1 MKTSSYVDFFRQT
14 SPYIHSHRGKT
25 FVIAVDGESIAH
37 DNFHRTVHDIAL
49 LQSLG
54 IRVVMVHGGRPQI
67 DQRLALSG
75 IKSKF
80 HQQLRIT
87 DTESMSCVKEAVGRT
102 RWQIEAEFSMSL
114 PNSPMHGAKIRVT
127 GGNFVTAKPLGVK
140 DGIDYQHTGAVRK
153 IDAETIQE
161 QLRSQGL
168 VLISP
173 IGFSPRVRFLM

>member
-49 LQSLG
+49 LQSSG
-54 IRVVMVHGGRPQI
+54 YTSCMVHGGRPKI

-87 DTESMSCVKEAVGRT
+87 DTESMSASKKLWEER
-102 RWQIEAEFSMSL
+102 
-114 PNSPMHGAKIRVT
+114 
-127 GGNFVTAKPLGVK
+127 
-140 DGIDYQHTGAVRK
+140 DGKLKLSFQ
-153 IDAETIQE
+153 
-161 QLRSQGL
+161 
-168 VLISP
+168 
-173 IGFSPRVRFLM
+173 